1 MALFCTWTTL
11 CVIMLAHIWSFNSAG
26 GPLSGSLNDI
36 HNNDSAN
43 ALQVLLVQKQNCSY
57 RAKPPFKMQSDNLP
71 LALDL
76 HWVFAHP
83 FYVIPAEL
91 SRFHFFTHEFMS
103 LLLTV
108 CLLLWQLHPPS
119 TTEPISNFQPN
130 TSLAHPF
137 ASTCHSVTQAY
148 CIECVTYIY
157 AFKHNLKCLLCWARD
172 LYMLRFLCH
181 CILKVRKLSL
191 CNSDVQ
197 FPKWP
202 ENDWQWH
209 Y

>member
-11 CVIMLAHIWSFNSAG
+11 CVIMLGHIWSFNSAG

-43 ALQVLLVQKQNCSY
+43 ALQVLLVQKQNFSNW
-57 RAKPPFKMQSDNLP
+57 AKPPFKMQSDNLP

-108 CLLLWQLHPPS
+108 CLLSGQLHPPLPLNPS
-119 TTEPISNFQPN
+119 PTSNQMYKPC
-130 TSLAHPF
+130 TSL
-137 ASTCHSVTQAY
+137 C
-148 CIECVTYIY
+148 
-157 AFKHNLKCLLCWARD
+157 KH
-172 LYMLRFLCH
+172 MSLCH
-181 CILKVRKLSL
+181 TSMHFNTFANVFAGEQEIYIC
-191 CNSDVQ
+191 
-197 FPKWP
+197 
-202 ENDWQWH
+202 
-209 Y
+209 